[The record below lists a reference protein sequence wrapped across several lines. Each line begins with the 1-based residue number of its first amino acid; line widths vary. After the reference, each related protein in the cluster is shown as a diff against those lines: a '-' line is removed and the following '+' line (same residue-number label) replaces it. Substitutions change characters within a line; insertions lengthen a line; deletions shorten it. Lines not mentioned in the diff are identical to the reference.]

1 VSSTVEIAETR
12 ALGTTARIVVNG
24 GSSREALALMATE
37 LEQFEHACSRFR
49 PDSDLSR
56 VNDLSG
62 RAVHVDPVLVE
73 AVEIALRAARITE
86 GRVDPTI
93 GKALRLLGYDGDFAA
108 MDKVRS
114 GFALRAER
122 VPGWE
127 CVEVVRTRCTIR
139 VPKGV
144 QLDLGATAKAFAAD
158 RVARHVAAALDCGVL
173 VSLGGDIAVDGPAP
187 TDGWSV
193 RVTDDHAAGD
203 EAPGQTVSLRSG
215 GLATS
220 STTVRRWSQGRE
232 TRHHVLDPTTGL
244 PTAGPFRTVSVTAAS
259 CVDANT
265 ASTAALVLGDA
276 APAWLAERLLP
287 ARLTFHD
294 GRVLCIAG
302 WPAAEPEP

>member
-1 VSSTVEIAETR
+1 
-12 ALGTTARIVVNG
+12 
-24 GSSREALALMATE
+24 
-37 LEQFEHACSRFR
+37 
-49 PDSDLSR
+49 
-56 VNDLSG
+56 
-62 RAVHVDPVLVE
+62 
-73 AVEIALRAARITE
+73 
-86 GRVDPTI
+86 
-93 GKALRLLGYDGDFAA
+93 
-108 MDKVRS
+108 
-114 GFALRAER
+114 
-122 VPGWE
+122 
-127 CVEVVRTRCTIR
+127 
-139 VPKGV
+139 V